1 MKMEDILHVTISSL
15 NGDNDV
21 NDAVLLLL
29 SIDIAVVVMTV

>member
-1 MKMEDILHVTISSL
+1 MEMEDILHVTISSL
-15 NGDNDV
+15 DGGNDV